1 MQECNQSWFVLH
13 LPFQE
18 VPRHSPPPPHSCM
31 FQEGMIPPPY
41 LQMHPVEFQHQESEF
56 VLPSLQLVSCYCHH
70 CWCCY
75 CHHCGCCWNQK
86 INWCVFVIYT
96 VVTAAGTAGG
106 TMWMLIRSGGWLLKQ
121 VAMAYFSTSC
131 SLFYDVNAEEAPKGC
146 FSSHSC
152 LHCCLPDVH
161 TLACKKC
168 YKTTI
173 ILHQDETE
181 RII

>member
-1 MQECNQSWFVLH
+1 
-13 LPFQE
+13 
-18 VPRHSPPPPHSCM
+18 
-31 FQEGMIPPPY
+31 MIPPPY

-86 INWCVFVIYT
+86 INWCLCHLHCCHCCWNSRRNHVDADQKWRV
-96 VVTAAGTAGG
+96 
-106 TMWMLIRSGGWLLKQ
+106 LKQ

-161 TLACKKC
+161 SLACKKC

-173 ILHQDETE
+173 IHHQDETE